1 MSSVSYDLSENYYSK
16 SAIMSDMDDMESAE
30 KFSKWLVEA
39 HESRGWSQAELA
51 RRAGVSRT
59 SISDAI
65 SCKNPAGFELC
76 AGIAHALKLPPEIV
90 FRAAGLLPPDRELDE
105 IEQELSHLYRLLPE
119 EKQQQLLE
127 YARFL
132 LAQAESEEKRKKK

>member
-1 MSSVSYDLSENYYSK
+1 MSSVSYDLSENYYNK

-65 SCKNPAGFELC
+65 SCKHPAGFELC
-76 AGIAHALKLPPEIV
+76 AGIAHALKLPPETV
-90 FRAAGLLPPDRELDE
+90 FRIAGLLPPEVEESAAEKEVL
-105 IEQELSHLYRLLPE
+105 HLLRLLPE
-119 EKQQQLLE
+119 EKQKQLLE
-127 YARFL
+127 YAGFL
-132 LAQAESEEKRKKK
+132 LAQAEAEEKRKKR